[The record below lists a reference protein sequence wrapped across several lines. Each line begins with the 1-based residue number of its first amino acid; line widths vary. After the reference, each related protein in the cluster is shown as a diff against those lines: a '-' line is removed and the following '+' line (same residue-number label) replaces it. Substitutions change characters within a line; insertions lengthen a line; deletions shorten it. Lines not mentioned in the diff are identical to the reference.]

1 MMNRGRTQL
10 EILKENMT
18 AGKYVI
24 AMSTDIDTEDKNIL
38 DAVCR
43 FYVTRDI
50 RLAER
55 YAGIFLRDLIH
66 SFDLD
71 YIHSE
76 GYYKGMMNP
85 NSYFVFADKYKAKL
99 FVENAASWFGQE
111 SIIAFGPDCSYN
123 VYEEPVDYSTRIDD
137 VYVVFNFD
145 GDVLETPEKEVK

>member
-1 MMNRGRTQL
+1 MKNKSQL
-10 EILKENMT
+10 EILKENMVT
-18 AGKYVI
+18 GKYVI
-24 AMSTDIDTEDKNIL
+24 AMSTNIDTEDKAIL

-43 FYVTRDI
+43 FYKTRDI

-55 YAGIFLRDLIH
+55 YARMFLRDLIH

-85 NSYFVFADKYKAKL
+85 NSYFIFADKDKAEL
-99 FVENAASWFGQE
+99 FVENAVSWFGQE

-123 VYEEPVDYSTRIDD
+123 VFEEPVDYATKIDD

-145 GDVLETPEKEVK
+145 GDVLETPEKEVE